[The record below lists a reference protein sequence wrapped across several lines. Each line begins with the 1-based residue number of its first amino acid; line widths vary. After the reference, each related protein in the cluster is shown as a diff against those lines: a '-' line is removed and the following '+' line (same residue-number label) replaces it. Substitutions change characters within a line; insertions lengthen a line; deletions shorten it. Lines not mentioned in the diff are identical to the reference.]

1 MQRIAEKD
9 RLHRHVQLPKINLM
23 SDKKNLILIVD
34 DEVDV
39 LIFLAREL
47 RDQDYEVETAPSG
60 EEAIEKIKANRPHLM
75 LLDINMPGMGGL
87 ETLKKA
93 KEIDPHLAVVMVTA
107 VAEEDIA
114 KDAIKMGAYDYIQ
127 KPIDLDHLNLV
138 VMTKIVDLTG

>member
-1 MQRIAEKD
+1 MAR
-9 RLHRHVQLPKINLM
+9 
-23 SDKKNLILIVD
+23 ILIVD

-127 KPIDLDHLNLV
+127 KPIDLDYLNLV

>member
-1 MQRIAEKD
+1 MAR
-9 RLHRHVQLPKINLM
+9 
-23 SDKKNLILIVD
+23 ILIVD

>member
-1 MQRIAEKD
+1 MAR
-9 RLHRHVQLPKINLM
+9 
-23 SDKKNLILIVD
+23 ILIVD

-87 ETLKKA
+87 ETR
-93 KEIDPHLAVVMVTA
+93 
-107 VAEEDIA
+107 
-114 KDAIKMGAYDYIQ
+114 KM
-127 KPIDLDHLNLV
+127 PRRS
-138 VMTKIVDLTG
+138 TRTSPS